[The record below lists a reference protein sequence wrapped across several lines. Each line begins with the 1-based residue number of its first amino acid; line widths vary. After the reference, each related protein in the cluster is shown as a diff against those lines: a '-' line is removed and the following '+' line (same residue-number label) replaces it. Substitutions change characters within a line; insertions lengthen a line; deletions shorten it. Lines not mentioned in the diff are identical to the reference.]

1 MEFLAHEVLIEA
13 ISKLAALSNS
23 KLFLLLEDSQS
34 NRSYAGS
41 ESLCAAFVEGGLSR
55 RDQDARVDYDVS
67 ERRFIKSSSR
77 HVARKTTRDDQV
89 AGNRSRDDGALAQD
103 QLRDGEGVANRKG
116 NRLPPPE
123 GRLRDD
129 DVDVDPRQR
138 RTTTSEGREASLR
151 KRAGDPGNREVEGKR
166 VKSETDLIPVD
177 DGGKNWRE
185 RLL

>member
-77 HVARKTTRDDQV
+77 HVARKTTRDDHV
-89 AGNRSRDDGALAQD
+89 AGNRSRDVGALAQD
-103 QLRDGEGVANRKG
+103 QPRDG
-116 NRLPPPE
+116 E

-129 DVDVDPRQR
+129 DDDVDPRQR